1 MTVWLSEDEQR
12 VWRLQLE
19 LYRRLI
25 TMLEQNMQSEAGL
38 SHAYYVILAM
48 LSEAPERR
56 LRMNELASQVFSSP
70 SRVSHAVDRLA
81 ERGWVERQKVT
92 GDKRGAMAVL
102 TDEGMKVL
110 QAAAPGHVRLV
121 REYLFDLITPEQ
133 LERLDEIYSRL
144 LEKMEQQSR
153 RR

>member
-19 LYRRLI
+19 LQRRL
-25 TMLEQNMQSEAGL
+25 MALLEQNMQSEVGL

-48 LSEAPERR
+48 LSEAPDRQ

-81 ERGWVERQKVT
+81 ERGWVVRRKVA
-92 GDKRGAMAVL
+92 GDKRGAMAAL
-102 TDEGMKVL
+102 TDEGMQVL
-110 QAAAPGHVRLV
+110 QTAAPGHVRMI
-121 REYLFDLITPEQ
+121 REYLFDLVTPDQ
-133 LERLDEIYSRL
+133 LAALDKIYTQL
-144 LEKMEQQSR
+144 LARMGQASP
-153 RR
+153 

>member
-12 VWRLQLE
+12 VWRLQLAIN
-19 LYRRLI
+19 RRLI
-25 TMLEQNMQSEAGL
+25 AMLEQNMQSEVGL
-38 SHAYYVILAM
+38 SHAYYVIMAM
-48 LSEAPERR
+48 LSEAPERK

-102 TDEGMKVL
+102 TDEGMRVL
-110 QAAAPGHVRLV
+110 RAAAPGHVRLI
-121 REYLFDLITPEQ
+121 REHVFDLLTPEQ
-133 LERLDEIYSRL
+133 LAELDEIYTRL
-144 LEKMEQQSR
+144 LEKMEQQPHR
-153 RR
+153 R